1 MKNLFKRLFGVRAA
15 GDVDLLT
22 ARVDE
27 LVAANQELG
36 RATDKIR
43 EQRRAINAE
52 IARRLSA
59 DVTVPGQ
66 VLDVKTEV

>member
-1 MKNLFKRLFGVRAA
+1 MNLLQRFFGKKP

-59 DVTVPGQ
+59 DATVPGQ